1 MDEARTRVKVPVV
14 EVAAEAYRLV
24 FGRLELLLEFAW
36 APLLILLAAAILP
49 DLFLPAAATA
59 ADAAF
64 GFTVADAIEVVVALI
79 CLNVFAVRWHQTV
92 LYDRQRAV
100 PPGLFR
106 GAFTRFLLYTVLI
119 YLAFLALLTAI
130 LAVAVTGPAVQ
141 PGEALSN
148 GALFMLLMASGASV
162 LLWLA
167 AARLSL
173 LFPAAAYGAPL
184 GLGAAWRGMRGNTW
198 RLAACGFITCAPFV
212 LFVALLLSL
221 LLSAMHLGEGASPGP
236 SFGLL
241 LLRGVVDTVS
251 NFIVVGLGAAILS
264 GFYRRI
270 VLEAAPAKASD
281 E

>member
-1 MDEARTRVKVPVV
+1 MDEAQARVKVPVV
-14 EVAAEAYRLV
+14 EVAVEAYRLV
-24 FGRLELLLEFAW
+24 FGRLDLLLEFAW

-49 DLFLPAAATA
+49 ELLLPAAATA

-64 GFTVADAIEVVVALI
+64 GFTVADAIEVVVALL
-79 CLNVFAVRWHQTV
+79 CLNAFAVHWHQTV
-92 LYDRQRAV
+92 LYGRQRAV
-100 PPGLFR
+100 PPRLFR
-106 GAFTRFLLYTVLI
+106 GAFIRFLVYTVLM

-130 LAVAVTGPAVQ
+130 LAVAFTGPAVQ

-148 GALFMLLMASGASV
+148 GALLMLLMASAASV

-184 GLGAAWRGMRGNTW
+184 GLGAAWRDMRGNTW
-198 RLAACGFITCAPFV
+198 RLAACGFISCAPFV
-212 LFVALLLSL
+212 LIVAFVLSL
-221 LLSAMHLGEGASPGP
+221 LLSSMQLGAPLAGP
-236 SFGLL
+236 PLGLL

-251 NFIVVGLGAAILS
+251 NFIVVGLGATILS

-270 VLEAAPAKASD
+270 VLAAVPATAS
-281 E
+281 EE